1 MRPKGWQGCIPA
13 CIPCLVSYAGIDFLW
28 RVVLDMPSHESQAI
42 NASQAVVRAS
52 QDLLIKLYQQRS
64 TDGPVT
70 PALCEHFIR
79 WAAVYHMPHL
89 LLHNWVP
96 QECNCVAA
104 VGVND
109 LT

>member
-1 MRPKGWQGCIPA
+1 MPELA
-13 CIPCLVSYAGIDFLW
+13 CPYAGIDFLW

-52 QDLLIKLYQQRS
+52 QDLLIKLYQQRR

-79 WAAVYHMPHL
+79 
-89 LLHNWVP
+89 
-96 QECNCVAA
+96 
-104 VGVND
+104 
-109 LT
+109 

>member
-1 MRPKGWQGCIPA
+1 MQQGMLQQVSMHCYATKKLLGCMRELA
-13 CIPCLVSYAGIDFLW
+13 CAYAGIDFLW

-79 WAAVYHMPHL
+79 YAAVCLRHHL
-89 LLHNWVP
+89 LS
-96 QECNCVAA
+96 CK
-104 VGVND
+104 
-109 LT
+109 